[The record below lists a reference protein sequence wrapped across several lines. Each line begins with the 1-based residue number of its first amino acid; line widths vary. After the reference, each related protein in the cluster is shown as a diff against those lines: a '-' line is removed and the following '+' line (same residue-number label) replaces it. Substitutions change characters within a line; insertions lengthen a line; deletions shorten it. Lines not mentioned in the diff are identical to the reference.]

1 MNKDRLRATLARDEG
16 CNLKRHEVQDIDH
29 IGYGINLE
37 NELPDEL
44 LDYLGV
50 SDEDD
55 IHEITQEQA
64 DYLLDSF
71 VGIAERDCL
80 KIYGETWKTL
90 SALRQEV
97 LINLCFNL
105 GLPRLRAFRKMNA
118 AIQAKDWAEA
128 ARQMLD
134 SKAARQTG
142 ERYSRLAGTFEHND
156 ERYLQLP
163 ERYDTRYL
171 ELSERYD
178 TPEIEETATQD
189 IHAKAEFLKSIPTPD
204 LLSELQR
211 RVGNRP

>member
-16 CNLKRHEVQDIDH
+16 CNLKRHEVQGIDH

-44 LDYLGV
+44 LAYLGV
-50 SDEDD
+50 PDEDD
-55 IHEITQEQA
+55 IFEISQEQA
-64 DYLLDSF
+64 DYLLDYF
-71 VGIAERDCL
+71 VGIAEQDCL
-80 KIYGETWKTL
+80 TIYGERWEQL
-90 SALRQEV
+90 SGLRQEV

-118 AIQAKDWAEA
+118 AIQSEHWAEA

-142 ERYSRLAGTFEHND
+142 ERYSRLAGAFDYDD
-156 ERYLQLP
+156 EAYLKLP
-163 ERYDTRYL
+163 ERYG
-171 ELSERYD
+171 
-178 TPEIEETATQD
+178 TPEETETQD
-189 IHAKAEFLKSIPTPD
+189 THDATEFLMSIPTPD

-211 RVGNRP
+211 RVGSA